1 MIVDGRVVVEEG
13 RVLTVDEEA
22 VGRRLAEEAS
32 RPRTE
37 REKELVEALD
47 ELKRHVI
54 RYYQGWT
61 EKAEIKPYFAVNS
74 RR

>member
-1 MIVDGRVVVEEG
+1 MSRVDEG
-13 RVLTVDEEA
+13 SFLTVDEEA
-22 VGRRLAEEAS
+22 IGGRLAEEAS

-37 REKELVEALD
+37 KEREWVEALD
-47 ELKRHVI
+47 VLKRHVI
-54 RYYQGWT
+54 HYYQGWT